1 MHLPNL
7 KGLQMEIS
15 RTERIW
21 NMVSMI
27 VFVLLLIV
35 LGILL
40 NNKGISIESLSI
52 LDLLLIC
59 IATYR
64 MTRLMVYDRIFK
76 LVRDI
81 IRSFE
86 GTGLGDSLKAI
97 VTCPWCAGV
106 WISLFNVAIFFLVPY
121 GVLFIYVMAVAGI
134 ATIFQLS
141 VNILGMVAEEK
152 QINLKEKRKNTGFTK
167 P

>member
-1 MHLPNL
+1 
-7 KGLQMEIS
+7 MEMS
-15 RTERIW
+15 KTERIW
-21 NMVSMI
+21 NMVSMF

-35 LGILL
+35 LGLLL
-40 NNKGISIESLSI
+40 NDRDTGIGSISVF
-52 LDLLLIC
+52 DLLVIS

-86 GTGLGDSLKAI
+86 GTGIGDSMKAI
-97 VTCPWCAGV
+97 ITCPWCAGV
-106 WISLFNVAIFFLVPY
+106 WISLFNVAIFLLVPY
-121 GVLFIYVMAVAGI
+121 GQLFIYIMGI
-134 ATIFQLS
+134 AGVATFFQLG
-141 VNILGMVAEEK
+141 VNILGMIAEEK
-152 QINLKEKRKNTGFTK
+152 QISLKQKREDSGFEK